1 MTAKEFSVLI
11 CLICLLCLWGCEAH
25 PAPTTTPT
33 TVPTTVPVETTLPE
47 TEPTEPVNPWEL
59 AYREVLTDY
68 AETVEFRLS
77 PTFGD
82 DYNDGKEIPL
92 SDGLKE
98 ALNSDLAYNWHCMLV
113 EMVWSDAGEV
123 TEKEAYGYVLQDING
138 DGSPELFWVRSD
150 GFILAV
156 FTIVDGAPRLVD
168 AFWPRYRAVVTP
180 SGELYT
186 RSSGGA
192 MYIEYYIRS
201 LAPGSAELTNV
212 VEFGLEDGKYY
223 EVVDG
228 QRKTVTEARFQELL
242 TEKPFANQMNWEIT
256 PL

>member
-1 MTAKEFSVLI
+1 MNSRVLRVI
-11 CLICLLCLWGCEAH
+11 LCLVCLLALVGCETA
-25 PAPTTTPT
+25 PAST
-33 TVPTTVPVETTLPE
+33 TVPTTVPTTAPIETTAPE
-47 TEPTEPVNPWEL
+47 TVPTETVSEWEL
-59 AYREVLTDY
+59 AYDEILTDL
-68 AETVEFRLS
+68 AETLGFRLS
-77 PTFGD
+77 PTFEA

-98 ALNSDLAYNWHCMLV
+98 SLNSDLAYNWHCMLV

-138 DGSPELFWVRSD
+138 DGSPELFWIRSD

-168 AFWPRYRAVVTP
+168 AFWPRHRAVVTP

-242 TEKPFANQMNWEIT
+242 TEKPFENQMNWEIT